1 MFHRVLETRRE
12 HEVNDFGKYFENEQ
26 KIRHAASRALR
37 SIKDNRKSQRQLY
50 TRPLLN
56 QHLIMYQ
63 CMFLIFS
70 VYSNHF
76 VNASRAR
83 NLHTR
88 GKMFIQFQVPCCH
101 TIHNCQHQI
110 LLSDMQFT
118 MKVFISGLKKEIIN
132 YLTDTIF
139 KRYSYLIPFL
149 ENPGNMQL

>member
-1 MFHRVLETRRE
+1 MFRRVLETRRE
-12 HEVNDFGKYFENEQ
+12 HEINDFGKYFENEQ

-63 CMFLIFS
+63 WMFLIFS

-118 MKVFISGLKKEIIN
+118 MKVFISGLKKEVIN
-132 YLTDTIF
+132 FLTDTIF
-139 KRYSYLIPFL
+139 KRYCYLIPFL